1 MKQWPYL
8 AVFVAFGVPPDW
20 FDRLLPY
27 VVVLLVV
34 LAGVTVGVVFILIDS
49 FYARKQGGTGQMK
62 PILLRILSLS
72 VSFSVLI
79 LGFWFSEMTLLMLDD
94 SGIDQV
100 LIFIISIIALV
111 PFIAVSW
118 ILMNFADSLWQPPK
132 LSVIRIES
140 FPKSNG
146 PQIAGVISRLTG
158 INGVDDLLKKL
169 PVEFKVEAETSEDL
183 KSQLQQLGCN

>member
-1 MKQWPYL
+1 MRQWPYL

-49 FYARKQGGTGQMK
+49 FYKRKQGGTGQMK
-62 PILLRILSLS
+62 SILRILGHF
-72 VSFSVLI
+72 VWASVLI
-79 LGFWFSEMTLLMLDD
+79 LALWLADMTVLMLDD

-111 PFIAVSW
+111 PFMAVSW
-118 ILMNFADSLWQPPK
+118 ILMEVADSLWQPPK
-132 LSVIRIES
+132 T
-140 FPKSNG
+140 PSN
-146 PQIAGVISRLTG
+146 T
-158 INGVDDLLKKL
+158 N
-169 PVEFKVEAETSEDL
+169 
-183 KSQLQQLGCN
+183 